1 MLKRNLRFDILT
13 DRRCTVILHHA
24 TRLGGRGHGVDASV
38 EMCFQKESLT
48 FSPRPF

>member
-24 TRLGGRGHGVDASV
+24 TRLGGRGHGVDAS
-38 EMCFQKESLT
+38 QKCA
-48 FSPRPF
+48 FRKKV